1 MVLSDDYER
10 EQRKCGKTSFKW
22 CSLVQHQHLN
32 FFFYFIPGYAGSSL
46 LLGLFSTCGE
56 WGLLCSCSALASH
69 CGDFILEHRLSC
81 GDVARR
87 GPFQGPRVGSCLTMG
102 SELSEETHMLTKQ
115 EMLWGRAPME
125 ESRRER
131 EPRRTSLP
139 LA

>member
-1 MVLSDDYER
+1 MRENKLQMVQLS
-10 EQRKCGKTSFKW
+10 SASAFK
-22 CSLVQHQHLN
+22 

-46 LLGLFSTCGE
+46 LLWLFSTCGE

-87 GPFQGPRVGSCLTMG
+87 GPFQGPRVCSCLTMG

-115 EMLWGRAPME
+115 EMLWGRAPHG
-125 ESRRER
+125 REQ
-131 EPRRTSLP
+131 EGKGT
-139 LA
+139 